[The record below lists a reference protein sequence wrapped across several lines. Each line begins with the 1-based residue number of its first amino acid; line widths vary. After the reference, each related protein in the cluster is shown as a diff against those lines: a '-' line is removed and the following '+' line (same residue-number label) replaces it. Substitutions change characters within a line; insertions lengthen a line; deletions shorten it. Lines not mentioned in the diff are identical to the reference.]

1 MSDKLIRL
9 NPRNSPGCEN
19 ELGRFTLYC
28 VSLFFITD
36 KEVQDMERIAANQQ
50 QGEIEVFEND
60 IQLYLKMF
68 CEEQKIKDI
77 KKESQAVWNSALRY
91 IYRHVFKD
99 TDRLK
104 SHTNI
109 SVNNNTIPST
119 FNAYDYKKV
128 LDVLDIYIFDM
139 CMRYDKEVSI
149 IGFSTLTGIDQSVI
163 YDWGNNSNKLSET
176 SSEIYKKL
184 NQFREE
190 SLSDKL
196 ATGNK
201 NPVGILAI
209 LNRHYQW
216 NLPGVSKEQTLKA
229 PITSDKLP
237 DLMQQI
243 EKKD

>member
-1 MSDKLIRL
+1 MDSGDPQLFVV
-9 NPRNSPGCEN
+9 G
-19 ELGRFTLYC
+19 
-28 VSLFFITD
+28 LFFITD
-36 KEVQDMERIAANQQ
+36 KEVQDMERIAADQQ
-50 QGEIEVFEND
+50 QDEIEVFEND

-77 KKESQAVWNSALRY
+77 KRESQAVWNSALRY
-91 IYRHVFKD
+91 IYRHIFRD

-237 DLMQQI
+237 DLRQQI
-243 EKKD
+243 EAKD

>member
-1 MSDKLIRL
+1 MDSGD
-9 NPRNSPGCEN
+9 PQ
-19 ELGRFTLYC
+19 LY
-28 VSLFFITD
+28 VVGLFFITG
-36 KEVQDMERIAANQQ
+36 KEAQSMERIAADQQ
-50 QGEIEVFEND
+50 QDEIEVFEND

-91 IYRHVFKD
+91 IYRHVFKN

-216 NLPGVSKEQTLKA
+216 NLPGVSKEQSSRQALTV
-229 PITSDKLP
+229 DKLP
-237 DLMQQI
+237 DLGAI
-243 EKKD
+243 EQKKD

>member
-1 MSDKLIRL
+1 
-9 NPRNSPGCEN
+9 
-19 ELGRFTLYC
+19 
-28 VSLFFITD
+28 
-36 KEVQDMERIAANQQ
+36 MERIAADQQ
-50 QGEIEVFEND
+50 QDEIEVFEDD

-77 KKESQAVWNSALRY
+77 KRESQAVWNSALRY

-216 NLPGVSKEQTLKA
+216 NLPGVSKEQSSRQALTA
-229 PITSDKLP
+229 DKLP
-237 DLMQQI
+237 NLGAI
-243 EKKD
+243 EEKKD

>member
-1 MSDKLIRL
+1 
-9 NPRNSPGCEN
+9 
-19 ELGRFTLYC
+19 
-28 VSLFFITD
+28 
-36 KEVQDMERIAANQQ
+36 MERIAANQQ

-128 LDVLDIYIFDM
+128 SAVLDIYIFDM

-163 YDWGNNSNKLSET
+163 YDWGNNSNKLSQT

-216 NLPGVSKEQTLKA
+216 NLPGVSKEQSSRQALTA
-229 PITSDKLP
+229 DKLP
-237 DLMQQI
+237 DLGAI
-243 EKKD
+243 EQKED

>member
-1 MSDKLIRL
+1 MDSGDPQLFVV
-9 NPRNSPGCEN
+9 G
-19 ELGRFTLYC
+19 
-28 VSLFFITD
+28 LFFITG
-36 KEVQDMERIAANQQ
+36 KEVQSMERIAADQKQ
-50 QGEIEVFEND
+50 DEIEVFEND

-216 NLPGVSKEQTLKA
+216 NLPGVSKEQSSRQALTA
-229 PITSDKLP
+229 DKLP
-237 DLMQQI
+237 DLGAI
-243 EKKD
+243 EEKKD

>member
-1 MSDKLIRL
+1 MDSGDPQLFVV
-9 NPRNSPGCEN
+9 G
-19 ELGRFTLYC
+19 
-28 VSLFFITD
+28 LFFITG
-36 KEVQDMERIAANQQ
+36 KEVQSMERIAADQQ
-50 QGEIEVFEND
+50 QDTIEVFEND

-77 KKESQAVWNSALRY
+77 KRESQAVWNSALRY
-91 IYRHVFKD
+91 IYRHVFRD

-237 DLMQQI
+237 DLRQQI
-243 EKKD
+243 EKRD

>member
-1 MSDKLIRL
+1 MA
-9 NPRNSPGCEN
+9 
-19 ELGRFTLYC
+19 
-28 VSLFFITD
+28 
-36 KEVQDMERIAANQQ
+36 EVERVEADQQ
-50 QGEIEVFEND
+50 QDEIEVFEND

-77 KKESQAVWNSALRY
+77 KRESQAVWNSALRY

-216 NLPGVSKEQTLKA
+216 NLPGVSKEQSSRQALTA
-229 PITSDKLP
+229 DKLP
-237 DLMQQI
+237 NLGAI
-243 EKKD
+243 EEKKD

>member
-1 MSDKLIRL
+1 MDSGDPQLFVV
-9 NPRNSPGCEN
+9 G
-19 ELGRFTLYC
+19 
-28 VSLFFITD
+28 LFFITG
-36 KEVQDMERIAANQQ
+36 KEVQSMERIAADQQ
-50 QGEIEVFEND
+50 QDEIEVFEDD

-77 KKESQAVWNSALRY
+77 KRESQAVWNSALRY

-119 FNAYDYKKV
+119 FNAYDYRKV

-216 NLPGVSKEQTLKA
+216 NLPGVSKEQSSRQALTA
-229 PITSDKLP
+229 DKLP
-237 DLMQQI
+237 DLTQQI

>member
-1 MSDKLIRL
+1 
-9 NPRNSPGCEN
+9 
-19 ELGRFTLYC
+19 
-28 VSLFFITD
+28 
-36 KEVQDMERIAANQQ
+36 MERIAANQQ

-119 FNAYDYKKV
+119 FNAYDYKKA

-163 YDWGNNSNKLSET
+163 YDWGNNSNKLSQT

-216 NLPGVSKEQTLKA
+216 NLPGVSKEQSSRQALTA
-229 PITSDKLP
+229 DKLP
-237 DLMQQI
+237 DLGAI
-243 EKKD
+243 EQKED

>member
-1 MSDKLIRL
+1 
-9 NPRNSPGCEN
+9 
-19 ELGRFTLYC
+19 
-28 VSLFFITD
+28 
-36 KEVQDMERIAANQQ
+36 MERIAADQQ
-50 QGEIEVFEND
+50 QDEIEVFEND

-176 SSEIYKKL
+176 SSKIYKKL

-216 NLPGVSKEQTLKA
+216 NLPGVSKEQSSRQALTV
-229 PITSDKLP
+229 DKLP
-237 DLMQQI
+237 DLGAI
-243 EKKD
+243 EQKKD

>member
-1 MSDKLIRL
+1 
-9 NPRNSPGCEN
+9 
-19 ELGRFTLYC
+19 
-28 VSLFFITD
+28 
-36 KEVQDMERIAANQQ
+36 MERIAADRQRDT
-50 QGEIEVFEND
+50 IEVFEND
-60 IQLYLKMF
+60 MQLYLKMF

-77 KKESQAVWNSALRY
+77 KRESQAVWNSALRY

-216 NLPGVSKEQTLKA
+216 NLPGVSKEQSSRQALTA
-229 PITSDKLP
+229 DKLP
-237 DLMQQI
+237 NLGAI
-243 EKKD
+243 EEKKD

>member
-1 MSDKLIRL
+1 
-9 NPRNSPGCEN
+9 
-19 ELGRFTLYC
+19 
-28 VSLFFITD
+28 
-36 KEVQDMERIAANQQ
+36 MERIEADQQ
-50 QGEIEVFEND
+50 QDTIEVFEND

-109 SVNNNTIPST
+109 SVNNNIIPST

-149 IGFSTLTGIDQSVI
+149 IGFSTLTGIDV
-163 YDWGNNSNKLSET
+163 Y
-176 SSEIYKKL
+176 
-184 NQFREE
+184 FR
-190 SLSDKL
+190 
-196 ATGNK
+196 
-201 NPVGILAI
+201 
-209 LNRHYQW
+209 
-216 NLPGVSKEQTLKA
+216 
-229 PITSDKLP
+229 
-237 DLMQQI
+237 
-243 EKKD
+243 

>member
-1 MSDKLIRL
+1 MDSGDPQLFVV
-9 NPRNSPGCEN
+9 G
-19 ELGRFTLYC
+19 
-28 VSLFFITD
+28 LFFITG
-36 KEVQDMERIAANQQ
+36 KEVQSMERIAANQQ

-91 IYRHVFKD
+91 IYRHVFRD

-216 NLPGVSKEQTLKA
+216 NLPGVSKEQSSRQALTA
-229 PITSDKLP
+229 DKLP
-237 DLMQQI
+237 DLGAI
-243 EKKD
+243 EEKKD

>member
-1 MSDKLIRL
+1 
-9 NPRNSPGCEN
+9 
-19 ELGRFTLYC
+19 
-28 VSLFFITD
+28 
-36 KEVQDMERIAANQQ
+36 MERIAVDQQ
-50 QGEIEVFEND
+50 QDEIEVFEND

-77 KKESQAVWNSALRY
+77 KRESQAVWNSALRY

-163 YDWGNNSNKLSET
+163 YDWGNNSNKLSQT

-216 NLPGVSKEQTLKA
+216 NLPGVSKEQSSRQALTA
-229 PITSDKLP
+229 DKLP
-237 DLMQQI
+237 NLGAI
-243 EKKD
+243 EEKKN

>member
-1 MSDKLIRL
+1 
-9 NPRNSPGCEN
+9 
-19 ELGRFTLYC
+19 
-28 VSLFFITD
+28 
-36 KEVQDMERIAANQQ
+36 MERIAADQQ
-50 QGEIEVFEND
+50 QDEIEVFEND

-190 SLSDKL
+190 SLSNKL

-216 NLPGVSKEQTLKA
+216 NLPGVSKEQSSRQALTA
-229 PITSDKLP
+229 DKLP
-237 DLMQQI
+237 DLGAI
-243 EKKD
+243 EEKKD

>member
-1 MSDKLIRL
+1 MDSGDPQLFVV
-9 NPRNSPGCEN
+9 G
-19 ELGRFTLYC
+19 
-28 VSLFFITD
+28 LFFITD
-36 KEVQDMERIAANQQ
+36 KEVQSMERIAADQQ
-50 QGEIEVFEND
+50 QDEIEVFEND

-77 KKESQAVWNSALRY
+77 KRESQAVWNSALRY
-91 IYRHVFKD
+91 IYRHVFRD

-163 YDWGNNSNKLSET
+163 YDWGNNSNKLSQT

-216 NLPGVSKEQTLKA
+216 NLPGVSKEQSSRQALTA
-229 PITSDKLP
+229 DKLP
-237 DLMQQI
+237 NLGAI
-243 EKKD
+243 EEKKN

>member
-1 MSDKLIRL
+1 
-9 NPRNSPGCEN
+9 
-19 ELGRFTLYC
+19 
-28 VSLFFITD
+28 
-36 KEVQDMERIAANQQ
+36 MERIAADQQ
-50 QGEIEVFEND
+50 QDTIEVFEND

-163 YDWGNNSNKLSET
+163 YDWGNNSNKLSQT

-216 NLPGVSKEQTLKA
+216 NLPGVSKEQSSRQALTA
-229 PITSDKLP
+229 DKLP
-237 DLMQQI
+237 NLGAI
-243 EKKD
+243 EEKKD

>member
-1 MSDKLIRL
+1 
-9 NPRNSPGCEN
+9 
-19 ELGRFTLYC
+19 
-28 VSLFFITD
+28 
-36 KEVQDMERIAANQQ
+36 MERIAVDQQ
-50 QGEIEVFEND
+50 QDEIEVFEND

-77 KKESQAVWNSALRY
+77 KRESQAVWNSALRY
-91 IYRHVFKD
+91 IYRHIFKD

-216 NLPGVSKEQTLKA
+216 NLPGVSKEQSSRQALTA
-229 PITSDKLP
+229 DKLP
-237 DLMQQI
+237 DLGAI
-243 EKKD
+243 EEKKD